1 MHHGRRLPLRV
12 GTRGSP
18 LARTQTRMFLDLL
31 TRFCPVLGLGVQGQP
46 VFEEHVIRTTGDA
59 VQDRSL
65 ADIGG
70 KGLFSKEIHEA
81 LLDRRIDFAVHSLKD
96 LETELPPG
104 IVLACTLKREDAR
117 DALIL
122 GPHCAPTTAED
133 AREQPWSILPAGATI
148 GTNSLRRQAQLL
160 HARPDLRIVL
170 LRGNV
175 QPRIEKVARGD
186 CTASLLALAGIR
198 RLGLR
203 DVPMAIIDAETM
215 VPAAGQGIVGI
226 TVREHDTPL
235 HALLAGIEDP
245 DARAVSTAERAM
257 LAALDGNCRTPI
269 GGYARLLPDTS
280 GYARLLPGTS
290 GDARLLPDTSGYA
303 RLSHGGQTL
312 HLTGL
317 VARPD
322 GTFLLKRTLQAPA
335 ADAARLGTELGNS
348 LRADSP
354 PDVLGDMPRDTPP
367 HA

>member
-1 MHHGRRLPLRV
+1 
-12 GTRGSP
+12 
-18 LARTQTRMFLDLL
+18 MFLALL
-31 TRFCPVLGLGVQGQP
+31 TRFCPVLALGVQGQP

-65 ADIGG
+65 AEIGG

-122 GPHCAPTTAED
+122 GPACTPPAAGD
-133 AREQPWSILPAGATI
+133 PWSLLPMNAVI

-203 DVPMAIIDAETM
+203 DVPMAVLDAEAM
-215 VPAAGQGIVGI
+215 VPSAGQGIVGI
-226 TVREHDTPL
+226 TVRAEDAPL
-235 HALLAGIEDP
+235 HGLLSGIEDP
-245 DARAVSTAERAM
+245 EARAVSTAERAM

-269 GGYARLLPDTS
+269 GGYARLLAAGP
-280 GYARLLPGTS
+280 GEAR
-290 GDARLLPDTSGYA
+290 
-303 RLSHGGQTL
+303 TL
-312 HLTGL
+312 TLTGL

-322 GTFLLKRTLQAPA
+322 GTFLLKRSLHGPA
-335 ADAARLGTELGNS
+335 LDAARIGTELGYS

-354 PDVLGDMPRDTPP
+354 ADILG
-367 HA
+367 

>member
-1 MHHGRRLPLRV
+1 MPDAQPHAEKPPPSSHAVGAHHGRGLPLRV

-18 LARTQTRMFLDLL
+18 LARRQTAIFLELL
-31 TRFCPVLGLGVQGQP
+31 TRFCPVLALPVQGRA

-65 ADIGG
+65 AEIGG

-96 LETELPPG
+96 LETELPAG
-104 IVLACTLKREDAR
+104 IVLACTLRREDAR

-122 GPHCAPTTAED
+122 GPDCLEADPGDPLAV
-133 AREQPWSILPAGATI
+133 LPAGAVI

-175 QPRIEKVARGD
+175 QPRIAKVRRGD
-186 CTASLLALAGIR
+186 CTASLLAYAGLK
-198 RLGLR
+198 RLGL
-203 DVPMAIIDAETM
+203 DDPHMVVLDPEAM
-215 VPAAGQGIVGI
+215 VPSAGQGIVGI
-226 TVREHDTPL
+226 TVRAADTAL
-235 HALLAGIEDP
+235 HGLLAGIEDP
-245 DARAVSTAERAM
+245 EARAVSTAERAL
-257 LAALDGNCRTPI
+257 LARLDGSCRTPI
-269 GGYARLLPDTS
+269 GGYARLSPAMGS
-280 GYARLLPGTS
+280 RA
-290 GDARLLPDTSGYA
+290 AV
-303 RLSHGGQTL
+303 L

-322 GTFLLKRTLQAPA
+322 GTFLLKRSLQGA
-335 ADAARLGTELGNS
+335 AEDAVRIGTELGAS

-354 PDVLGDMPRDTPP
+354 QDILG
-367 HA
+367 